1 MLFAMSLGTL
11 TPGGLNRAGK
21 LDWAGEE
28 VSTAAT
34 GEQEEIRECAVT
46 SG

>member
-1 MLFAMSLGTL
+1 MLFAMSLGIL
-11 TPGGLNRAGK
+11 TPDGLNRAGK
-21 LDWAGEE
+21 LDQAGEE

-34 GEQEEIRECAVT
+34 GEQEEIRGCPVT